1 MVFTAARGARPL
13 QAHPA
18 CAYGRAGLAL
28 AVLACAV
35 AGAPAA
41 AQVVPAG
48 ALDAGRPGD
57 VEPGQSLLL
66 SAGGQIDFSRSGY
79 VGATVPLPGGGI
91 GRGLA
96 VRASGFG
103 GDYTYDSSS
112 RRIDGS
118 FWGGQLEGVYQL
130 TRPGAWLDL
139 AAGVRYVDT
148 SLTPFDR
155 GNRRHG
161 SQAEPEFSTDGG
173 LVRGPWRTDF
183 YGSYG
188 TRLEDY
194 AVRAS
199 LTHNLTSRL
208 RGGGEVSFEGDP
220 TYDLQRVGPYVGYY
234 LDRRSELQLSA
245 GVSHQSGQGEGG
257 FLRVQLYRTF

>member
-1 MVFTAARGARPL
+1 MIFTAARRPRSLRAFPAR
-13 QAHPA
+13 AS
-18 CAYGRAGLAL
+18 GRVGVALTAL
-28 AVLACAV
+28 ACVV
-35 AGAPAA
+35 AAAPAM
-41 AQVVPAG
+41 AQVAPAG
-48 ALDAGRPGD
+48 ALDAGRSDD
-57 VEPGQSLLL
+57 VEPGQNFLL

-79 VGATVPLPGGGI
+79 VGATVPLPGGVI

-96 VRASGFG
+96 LRGSGFG
-103 GDYTYDSSS
+103 GDYTYDSAS
-112 RRIDGS
+112 RKIDGS

-139 AAGVRYVDT
+139 TAGVRYVDT

-173 LVRGPWRTDF
+173 LVSGPWRTDL

-199 LTHNLTSRL
+199 LTHNLAPRL
-208 RGGGEVSFEGDP
+208 RGGAEVSFEGDP
-220 TYDLQRVGPYVGYY
+220 TYNLQRVGPYVGYY

-245 GVSHQSGQGEGG
+245 GVSHQSGEGEGG
-257 FLRVQLYRTF
+257 FLRVQIYRTF